1 MPSPATMPARLS
13 TLPWSALS
21 RLIRLRNQTGTLL
34 LLWPTL
40 WALVLASRGLP
51 PLDLLL
57 IFAAGSFLMRSAG
70 VILNDL
76 ADRSFDRQVART
88 KTRPLAS
95 GEVSAAQALLVLAVL
110 LLGAGALLLLLNPFV
125 QRLAPVALLLAAL
138 YPFAKRWLSIP
149 QAMLG
154 LAFGWGAVMAWA
166 AVRGRLELSTW
177 LLFGATAAWALA
189 YDTIYA
195 LQDQEDDRRIGVQS
209 AAVLFGAS
217 VWLAVGAALAAMLLL
232 LGWAGWLGGIGWPYY
247 GVLAAVGAFFAAQ
260 ALRLREPIPPLRAF
274 ALFRAHVLAGAA
286 IFLGFLAGY
295 W

>member
-1 MPSPATMPARLS
+1 MPSPAAMPARLS

-260 ALRLREPIPPLRAF
+260 ALRLREPIPPLQAF

>member
-1 MPSPATMPARLS
+1 MPSPAAMPARLS

-260 ALRLREPIPPLRAF
+260 ALRLREPIPPLQAF
-274 ALFRAHVLAGAA
+274 ALFRAHVLAGTA